1 MNKTIQDNG
10 IQPDRT
16 RQPAVST
23 LAQWTVQT
31 PERLQ
36 MPNGVTLHLLRADE
50 GDVVRLDFIFWGGR
64 WQQSQPLQA
73 LFTNRMLREGTA
85 RFTSAQI
92 AERLDYYG
100 AWLELSSSSECACIT
115 LYSLCRYLPQTLE
128 LLESIVKEPLF
139 PDHEL
144 EVVVK
149 NNLQQ
154 FRVNSSKVGFQAQRA
169 LMETL
174 FGRQHPCG
182 HVTVEDDYLRITPDV
197 LRSFFRQ
204 HYHSGNCFIY
214 LSGRVDDEVVGC
226 VERLFG
232 TTPFGDTHCLLQ
244 RPRFEAQPLSGSRV
258 FISRPDAVQSAV
270 RMGLLAVECTHPH
283 YLPLRVLVTLFGGY
297 FGSRL
302 MSNIREEKGYTY
314 GISAALLPYPGC
326 SLLLI
331 QSETANEY
339 VEPLIAEVGR
349 EVDRLQREP
358 VSPAEL
364 DVVKNYMRGEL
375 CRSCD
380 SVFSLA
386 DAWIYAQVTGMP
398 HTCLADQWH
407 AIASV
412 TPDDLLQ
419 LARRYLRREMLKEA
433 VAGKKNA

>member
-149 NNLQQ
+149 NNL
-154 FRVNSSKVGFQAQRA
+154 
-169 LMETL
+169 
-174 FGRQHPCG
+174 
-182 HVTVEDDYLRITPDV
+182 
-197 LRSFFRQ
+197 
-204 HYHSGNCFIY
+204 
-214 LSGRVDDEVVGC
+214 
-226 VERLFG
+226 
-232 TTPFGDTHCLLQ
+232 
-244 RPRFEAQPLSGSRV
+244 
-258 FISRPDAVQSAV
+258 
-270 RMGLLAVECTHPH
+270 
-283 YLPLRVLVTLFGGY
+283 
-297 FGSRL
+297 
-302 MSNIREEKGYTY
+302 
-314 GISAALLPYPGC
+314 
-326 SLLLI
+326 
-331 QSETANEY
+331 
-339 VEPLIAEVGR
+339 
-349 EVDRLQREP
+349 
-358 VSPAEL
+358 
-364 DVVKNYMRGEL
+364 
-375 CRSCD
+375 
-380 SVFSLA
+380 
-386 DAWIYAQVTGMP
+386 
-398 HTCLADQWH
+398 
-407 AIASV
+407 
-412 TPDDLLQ
+412 
-419 LARRYLRREMLKEA
+419 
-433 VAGKKNA
+433 